1 MGQILFVYSRC
12 NKEIKVML
20 KLSISDKFDGSNK
33 IGELRDAIGNVFSDN
48 FSTTLNS
55 RLVSVS
61 EDGNSCIT
69 EEAPSE
75 YNNIKPKAGTKST
88 PSWLTWNAMFY

>member
-1 MGQILFVYSRC
+1 MI
-12 NKEIKVML
+12 
-20 KLSISDKFDGSNK
+20 KLSVSDKFDGNNK
-33 IGELRDAIGNVFSDN
+33 IGELRGAIGNVFSDN
-48 FSTTLNS
+48 FSSTLNS

-61 EDGNSCIT
+61 ADGNSCIT

-75 YNNIKPKAGTKST
+75 YNNRKPKAGRKSS